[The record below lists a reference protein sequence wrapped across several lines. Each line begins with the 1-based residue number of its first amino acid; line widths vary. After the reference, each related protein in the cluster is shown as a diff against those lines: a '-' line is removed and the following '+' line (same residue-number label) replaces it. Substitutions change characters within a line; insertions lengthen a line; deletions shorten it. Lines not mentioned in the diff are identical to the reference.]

1 MVPTGCRAA
10 AIANRIEAATPTQ
23 IQATFAPGVTN
34 GSNIRYARRYAMS
47 GTELSRRAQK
57 ILQAVVAEYLQSGD
71 AVGSRTVTRRH
82 DLGLSPAT
90 VRNVMSDLEELGL
103 LEQRHSSAGRV
114 PTHSGLRFFIDALLK
129 VKTLS
134 AKDQEDIRG
143 QLMAGG
149 ARPSPEDVMHRASR
163 VLANLTQHA
172 AVVVAP
178 DPDTQRLA
186 QIEFVPLRDGKLLA
200 ILVTSDGR
208 IENRLVALDS
218 TLDPRRL
225 ERVHA
230 YLNQLLSGMTLD
242 EVRERVIREIADEKN
257 LYDSEVSQ
265 ALRLGHTVFVVTP
278 ERPAE
283 VLVTGQANLL
293 EPGVTADPER
303 ETRMRQLLR
312 ALEDKETLLR
322 LLDRTR
328 TSAGMQVFLG
338 AETALTALSGSSV
351 VAMPYGP
358 EDTPI
363 GALAVIGPMRM
374 NYGKVM
380 SVVDFTAELMTEL
393 LNDPG

>member
-1 MVPTGCRAA
+1 
-10 AIANRIEAATPTQ
+10 
-23 IQATFAPGVTN
+23 
-34 GSNIRYARRYAMS
+34 MS
-47 GTELSRRAQK
+47 GMDLSRRAQK
-57 ILQAVVAEYLQSGD
+57 ILQAVVSEYLQSGD
-71 AVGSRTVTRRH
+71 AVGSRNLTRRH
-82 DLGLSPAT
+82 DLNLSPAT

-114 PTHSGLRFFIDALLK
+114 PTHSGLRFFIDSLLK

-134 AKDQEDIRG
+134 QKDQEDIRG
-143 QLMAGG
+143 QMFLHGAAAGR
-149 ARPSPEDVMHRASR
+149 ASPEEILRRASR

-172 AVVVAP
+172 AVVIAP
-178 DPDTQRLA
+178 DPDALRLS
-186 QIEFVPLRDGKLLA
+186 QLEFVPLRDGKLIA

-208 IENRLVALDS
+208 IENRLIALDGA
-218 TLDPRRL
+218 LDPRRL
-225 ERVHA
+225 ERVHN

-242 EVRERVIREIADEKN
+242 EVRERVIREISDEKN
-257 LYDSEVSQ
+257 LYDGEVAE
-265 ALRLGHTVFVVTP
+265 ALRLGHSVFVAPP

-293 EPGVTADPER
+293 EVGAAPDPDR
-303 ETRMRQLLR
+303 ESRMRELLR
-312 ALEDKETLLR
+312 TLEDKETLLR

-338 AETALTALSGSSV
+338 AETALAALSGSSV
-351 VAMPYGP
+351 VATPYGP

-380 SVVDFTAELMTEL
+380 SVVDFTAELMTQL
-393 LNDPG
+393 LNDAG